1 MGALKLC
8 KEVSKPGLLQA
19 VRAVVDPVAGR
30 KFAIGTC
37 LMSGLAVFLEK
48 HASLLQLDVS
58 MREDMENR
66 LKEQQLDRFADRAS
80 CHRMP
85 FLGWRELYL
94 FTEQPSHFIT
104 PAFDTS

>member
-1 MGALKLC
+1 MGALKLR

-30 KFAIGTC
+30 KFAIGAC

-58 MREDMENR
+58 MRGDMENR
-66 LKEQQLDRFADRAS
+66 LKQQLDRFADRAS

-85 FLGWRELYL
+85 FPGWRELYL